1 MLFLELFLIFLQ
13 SNDIFKKKRIN
24 EIDSGGRMIKYLFSI
39 FIVSFLLMM
48 CSKNNSDVVSME
60 EFQSEILSENT
71 FVLDVR
77 TEAEFYGPLG
87 HIDGAMLIPI
97 DELSLRI
104 NELED
109 MKDKDIYVV
118 CRSGNRSNVGK
129 NILKENSFN
138 AINVDGGM
146 LAWKPLDN
154 E

>member
-1 MLFLELFLIFLQ
+1 MIKFRLLSIFILIFL
-13 SNDIFKKKRIN
+13 
-24 EIDSGGRMIKYLFSI
+24 L
-39 FIVSFLLMM
+39 VM
-48 CSKNNSDVVSME
+48 CGKNNSDVVSME
-60 EFQSEILSENT
+60 EFQSKILDENT

-87 HIDGAMLIPI
+87 HIEGATLIPI
-97 DELSLRI
+97 DELSSRM
-104 NELED
+104 NELNEV
-109 MKDKDIYVV
+109 KDKDIYVV

-129 NILKENSFN
+129 NILRENSFH

>member
-1 MLFLELFLIFLQ
+1 
-13 SNDIFKKKRIN
+13 
-24 EIDSGGRMIKYLFSI
+24 MIKSRLLSI
-39 FIVSFLLMM
+39 FIVTFLLVM
-48 CSKNNSDVVSME
+48 CSKTNSDVVSME
-60 EFQSEILSENT
+60 EFQSKILDENT

-87 HIDGAMLIPI
+87 HIEGAMLIPI
-97 DELSLRI
+97 DELSSRI
-104 NELED
+104 SELDDIKNEN
-109 MKDKDIYVV
+109 IYVV

-129 NILKENSFN
+129 NLLRENSFH

>member
-1 MLFLELFLIFLQ
+1 MIKFRLLSIFILIFL
-13 SNDIFKKKRIN
+13 
-24 EIDSGGRMIKYLFSI
+24 L
-39 FIVSFLLMM
+39 VM
-48 CSKNNSDVVSME
+48 CAKNNSDVVSME
-60 EFQSEILSENT
+60 EFQSKILDENT

-87 HIDGAMLIPI
+87 HIEGATLIPI
-97 DELSLRI
+97 DELSSRM
-104 NELED
+104 NELSEV
-109 MKDKDIYVV
+109 KDKDIYVV

-129 NILKENSFN
+129 NILRENSFH

>member
-1 MLFLELFLIFLQ
+1 
-13 SNDIFKKKRIN
+13 
-24 EIDSGGRMIKYLFSI
+24 MIKYLFSI
-39 FIVSFLLMM
+39 FIVTFLLVM
-48 CSKNNSDVVSME
+48 CSKNNIDVVSME
-60 EFQSEILSENT
+60 EFQSKILNENT
-71 FVLDVR
+71 FILDVR

-104 NELED
+104 DELDEA
-109 MKDKDIYVV
+109 KNKDIYVV

-129 NILKENSFN
+129 NILRENSFN